1 MKLFF
6 WVLFWVLFW
15 VPFWLISQ
23 FFFGTSPTVYE
34 DDPEH
39 DDSDLIDYE
48 EDE

>member
-6 WVLFWVLFW
+6 WVLTAPFW

-39 DDSDLIDYE
+39 DDSDFVDYE